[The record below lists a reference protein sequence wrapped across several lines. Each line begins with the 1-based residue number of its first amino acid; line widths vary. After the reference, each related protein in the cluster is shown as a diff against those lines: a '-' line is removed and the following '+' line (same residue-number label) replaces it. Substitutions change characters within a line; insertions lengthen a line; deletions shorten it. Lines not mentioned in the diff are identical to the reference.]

1 MTSFKELK
9 SPLWTQQM
17 YVTKE
22 KNVTLNVIK
31 KFFMQAEIGPKH
43 LDKLKPEPA
52 PTRKARPDLQLWLKL
67 IAQVAKPYGS
77 ILSRQA
83 M

>member
-1 MTSFKELK
+1 
-9 SPLWTQQM
+9 M

-52 PTRKARPDLQLWLKL
+52 LPEKPGPTYNSD
-67 IAQVAKPYGS
+67 
-77 ILSRQA
+77 
-83 M
+83 

>member
-52 PTRKARPDLQLWLKL
+52 LPEKPGPTYNSD
-67 IAQVAKPYGS
+67 
-77 ILSRQA
+77 
-83 M
+83 